1 MDRKQI
7 QEAHEKYYPEYDA
20 KFKDMKIE
28 TQCIHTGQ
36 NPDWTFGS
44 VNVPIFATS
53 TFELP
58 KAGEP
63 MGKWCYSRLNNPT
76 KLALERL
83 LAQIEGGKN
92 CLVFSA
98 GLAAVTAAVELI
110 KPGEEIISINDL
122 YGGTQNNFRDIMMK
136 QHGVKITFFDFK
148 NLSKF
153 KELLNPQVKMVYLES
168 PTNPNLTVVDVAE
181 VAKITKEFNKD
192 ILVVV
197 DNTFLSPYNFKPLE
211 HGADICVESCTKYIN
226 GHSDVIMG
234 AVITKSDEL
243 YEKLHNYQIFAGT
256 IPSPFDCFLCL
267 RGLKTLSLRVERINS
282 NGLKVAEFL
291 SKHKNVEKVMYPGLE
306 TDPYHEVA
314 KKYYKGCGGIVTFI
328 LKGGI
333 EKSKEFL
340 LKIKLF
346 HCAVSLGSVE
356 SLAEHPATMTHQCIP
371 AEVRKQLG
379 IDDGL
384 IRLAVGIEHIDDILA
399 DLTQALE

>member
-1 MDRKQI
+1 MDRKLI

-92 CLVFSA
+92 CLAFSS
-98 GLAAVTAAVELI
+98 GLAAVTATVELI

-122 YGGTQNNFRDIMMK
+122 YGGTQNNFRDIMIK

-148 NLSKF
+148 DLSKF
-153 KELLNPQVKMVYLES
+153 KELLNPQVKMIYLES

-181 VAKITKEFNKD
+181 VVKITKEFNKD
-192 ILVVV
+192 ILIAV

-211 HGADICVESCTKYIN
+211 HGVDICVESCTKYIN

-256 IPSPFDCFLCL
+256 IPSAFDCFLCI
-267 RGLKTLSLRVERINS
+267 RGLKTLSLRVERINY

-306 TDPYHEVA
+306 TDPFHAIA

-340 LKIKLF
+340 KKVKVF

>member
-7 QEAHEKYYPEYDA
+7 QDAQEKFVPEYDA

-36 NPDWTFGS
+36 DPDWTFGA
-44 VNVPIFATS
+44 VNVPIYASS

-76 KLALERL
+76 KISLERL
-83 LAQIEGGKN
+83 LAQIEGGTN

-98 GLAAVTAAVELI
+98 GLAAITAVVELI

-122 YGGTQNNFRDIMMK
+122 YGGTQSNFRDIMIG

-148 NLSKF
+148 DLNKF
-153 KELLNPQVKMVYLES
+153 KELLNPKVKMVYLES

-234 AVITKSDEL
+234 AVTTKNDEIF
-243 YEKLHNYQIFAGT
+243 EKIHNYQIFAGT
-256 IPSPFDCFLCL
+256 IPSPFDCFLCI
-267 RGLKTLSLRVERINS
+267 RGLKTLSLRVERINF

-306 TDPYHEVA
+306 SDPFHAIA
-314 KKYYKGCGGIVTFI
+314 KKYYKGCGGIVSFI
-328 LKGGI
+328 LKGGM

-340 LKIKLF
+340 KKVKLF

-356 SLAEHPATMTHQCIP
+356 SLAEHPASMTHQCVPPEI
-371 AEVRKQLG
+371 RKQLG
-379 IDDGL
+379 IEDGL
-384 IRLAVGIEHIDDILA
+384 IRLAIGIEHIDDILA

>member
-44 VNVPIFATS
+44 LNVPIFATS

-148 NLSKF
+148 DLSKF

-267 RGLKTLSLRVERINS
+267 RGLKTLSLRVGRINS

-340 LKIKLF
+340 QKIKLF

>member
-92 CLVFSA
+92 CLVFSS
-98 GLAAVTAAVELI
+98 GLAAVTATVELI

-122 YGGTQNNFRDIMMK
+122 YGGTQNNFRDIMIK

-148 NLSKF
+148 DLSKF

-181 VAKITKEFNKD
+181 VVKITKEFNKD
-192 ILVVV
+192 ILIAV

-211 HGADICVESCTKYIN
+211 HGVDICVESCTKYIN

-256 IPSPFDCFLCL
+256 IPSAFDCFLCI
-267 RGLKTLSLRVERINS
+267 RGLKTLSLRVERINY

-306 TDPYHEVA
+306 TDPFHAIA

-340 LKIKLF
+340 KKVKVF

>member
-92 CLVFSA
+92 CLVFSS

-122 YGGTQNNFRDIMMK
+122 YGGTQNNFRDIMIK

-148 NLSKF
+148 DLSKF

-181 VAKITKEFNKD
+181 VVKITKEFNKD
-192 ILVVV
+192 ILIAV

-211 HGADICVESCTKYIN
+211 HGVDICVESCTKYIN

-256 IPSPFDCFLCL
+256 IPSAFDCFLCI
-267 RGLKTLSLRVERINS
+267 RGLKTLSLRVERINF

-306 TDPYHEVA
+306 TDPFHAIA

-340 LKIKLF
+340 KKVKVF

>member
-7 QEAHEKYYPEYDA
+7 QDAHEKFVPEYDA

-36 NPDWTFGS
+36 DPDWTFGA
-44 VNVPIFATS
+44 VNVPIYASS

-76 KLALERL
+76 KISLERL
-83 LAQIEGGKN
+83 IAQIEGGTN
-92 CLVFSA
+92 CLVLSA
-98 GLAAVTAAVELI
+98 GMAAITAVVELI

-122 YGGTQNNFRDIMMK
+122 YGGTQSNFRDIMIG

-148 NLSKF
+148 DLNKF
-153 KELLNPQVKMVYLES
+153 KELLNPKVKMVYLES
-168 PTNPNLTVVDVAE
+168 PTNPNLNVVDVAE

-234 AVITKSDEL
+234 AVITKNDQL
-243 YEKLHNYQIFAGT
+243 FEKIHNYQIFAGT
-256 IPSPFDCFLCL
+256 IPSPFDCFLCI
-267 RGLKTLSLRVERINS
+267 RGLKILSLRVERINF

-306 TDPYHEVA
+306 SDPYHAIA
-314 KKYYKGCGGIVTFI
+314 KKYYKGCGGIVSFI
-328 LKGGI
+328 LKGGM

-340 LKIKLF
+340 KKVKLF

-356 SLAEHPATMTHQCIP
+356 SLAEHPASMTHQCVPPEI
-371 AEVRKQLG
+371 RKQLG
-379 IDDGL
+379 IEDGL
-384 IRLAVGIEHIDDILA
+384 IRLAIGIEHIDDILA

>member
-1 MDRKQI
+1 MDRKTI

-36 NPDWTFGS
+36 NPDWTFGAI
-44 VNVPIFATS
+44 NVPIYASS
-53 TFELP
+53 TFEFP

-63 MGKWCYSRLNNPT
+63 MGKWCYSRLFNPT

-83 LAQIEGGKN
+83 LAQIEGGTN
-92 CLVFSA
+92 CLIFSA
-98 GLAAVTAAVELI
+98 GLAAITSVIELV
-110 KPGEEIISINDL
+110 KPGEEIISIDDL
-122 YGGTQNNFRDIMMK
+122 YGGTQNNLRDIMIK

-148 NLSKF
+148 DISKF
-153 KELLNPQVKMVYLES
+153 KPLLNPNVKMVYLES
-168 PTNPNLTVVDVAE
+168 PTNPNMTVVDVAE

-226 GHSDVIMG
+226 GHSDTVMG
-234 AVITKSDEL
+234 AVITKSDKL
-243 YEKLHNYQIFAGT
+243 YEALHNYQIFAGT
-256 IPSPFDCFLCL
+256 IPSPFDCYLCI
-267 RGLKTLSLRVERINS
+267 RGIKTLPLRVERINY
-282 NGLKVAEFL
+282 NGLEVAKFL
-291 SKHKNVEKVMYPGLE
+291 SKHKNVELVKYPGLE
-306 TDPYHEVA
+306 TDPFHEIA
-314 KKYYKGCGGIVTFI
+314 KKYYKGYGGIVTFI

-333 EKSKEFL
+333 EKSKKFL
-340 LKIKLF
+340 EKIKLF

-371 AEVRKQLG
+371 PEVRKQLG
-379 IDDGL
+379 IEDGL
-384 IRLAVGIEHIDDILA
+384 IRLAVGIEHIDDIIA

>member
-1 MDRKQI
+1 MDRKLI

-92 CLVFSA
+92 CLAFSS
-98 GLAAVTAAVELI
+98 GLAAVTATVELI

-122 YGGTQNNFRDIMMK
+122 YGGTQNNFRDIMVK

-148 NLSKF
+148 DLSKF
-153 KELLNPQVKMVYLES
+153 KELLNPQVKMIYLES

-181 VAKITKEFNKD
+181 VVKITKEFNKD
-192 ILVVV
+192 ILIAV

-211 HGADICVESCTKYIN
+211 HGVDICVESCTKYIN

-256 IPSPFDCFLCL
+256 IPSAFDCYLCI
-267 RGLKTLSLRVERINS
+267 RGLKTLSLRVERINY

-306 TDPYHEVA
+306 TDPFHAIA

-340 LKIKLF
+340 KKVKVF

>member
-148 NLSKF
+148 DLSKF

-256 IPSPFDCFLCL
+256 IPSAFDCFLCI
-267 RGLKTLSLRVERINS
+267 RGLKTLSLRVERINF

-306 TDPYHEVA
+306 TDPYHAIA
-314 KKYYKGCGGIVTFI
+314 KQYYKGCGGIVTFI

-340 LKIKLF
+340 QKIKLF

>member
-1 MDRKQI
+1 MDRKLI

-92 CLVFSA
+92 CLAFSS
-98 GLAAVTAAVELI
+98 GLAAVTATVELI

-122 YGGTQNNFRDIMMK
+122 YGGTQNNFRDIMVK

-148 NLSKF
+148 DLSKF
-153 KELLNPQVKMVYLES
+153 KELLNPQVKMIYLES

-181 VAKITKEFNKD
+181 VVKITKEFNKD
-192 ILVVV
+192 ILIAV

-211 HGADICVESCTKYIN
+211 HGVDICVESCTKYIN

-256 IPSPFDCFLCL
+256 IPSAFDCFLCI
-267 RGLKTLSLRVERINS
+267 RGLKTLSLRVERINY

-306 TDPYHEVA
+306 TDPFHAIA

-340 LKIKLF
+340 KKVKVF
-346 HCAVSLGSVE
+346 HCVVSLGSVE

-399 DLTQALE
+399 DLTHALE

>member
-7 QEAHEKYYPEYDA
+7 QDAQEKFVPEYDA

-36 NPDWTFGS
+36 DPDWTFGA
-44 VNVPIFATS
+44 VNVPIYASS

-76 KLALERL
+76 KISLERL
-83 LAQIEGGKN
+83 LAQIEGGTN
-92 CLVFSA
+92 CLVFST
-98 GLAAVTAAVELI
+98 GLAAIIAVVELV

-122 YGGTQNNFRDIMMK
+122 YGGTQNNFRDIMIG

-148 NLSKF
+148 DLNKF
-153 KELLNPQVKMVYLES
+153 KELLNPKVKMVYLES
-168 PTNPNLTVVDVAE
+168 PINPNLNVVDVAE

-234 AVITKSDEL
+234 AVTTKNDEIF
-243 YEKLHNYQIFAGT
+243 EKIHNYQIFAGT
-256 IPSPFDCFLCL
+256 IPSPFDCFLCI
-267 RGLKTLSLRVERINS
+267 RGLKTLSLRVERINF

-306 TDPYHEVA
+306 SDPFHAIA
-314 KKYYKGCGGIVTFI
+314 KKYYKGCGGIVSFI
-328 LKGGI
+328 LKGGM

-340 LKIKLF
+340 KKVKLF

-356 SLAEHPATMTHQCIP
+356 SLAEHPASMTHQCVPPEI
-371 AEVRKQLG
+371 RKQLG
-379 IDDGL
+379 IEDGL
-384 IRLAVGIEHIDDILA
+384 IRLAIGIEHIDDILA

>member
-92 CLVFSA
+92 CLVFSS
-98 GLAAVTAAVELI
+98 GLAAVTATVELI

-122 YGGTQNNFRDIMMK
+122 YGGTQNNFRDIMIK

-148 NLSKF
+148 DLSKF
-153 KELLNPQVKMVYLES
+153 KGLLNPQVKMIYLES

-181 VAKITKEFNKD
+181 VVKITKEFNKD
-192 ILVVV
+192 ILIAV

-211 HGADICVESCTKYIN
+211 HGVDICVESCTKYIN

-243 YEKLHNYQIFAGT
+243 FEKLHNYQIFAGT
-256 IPSPFDCFLCL
+256 IPSAFDCFLCI
-267 RGLKTLSLRVERINS
+267 RGLKTLSLRVERINF

-306 TDPYHEVA
+306 TDPFHAIA

-340 LKIKLF
+340 KKVKVF

>member
-44 VNVPIFATS
+44 LNVPIFATS

-122 YGGTQNNFRDIMMK
+122 YGGTQNNFRDITMK

-148 NLSKF
+148 DLSKF

-340 LKIKLF
+340 QKIKLF

>member
-92 CLVFSA
+92 CLVFSS
-98 GLAAVTAAVELI
+98 GLAAVTATVELI

-122 YGGTQNNFRDIMMK
+122 YGGTQNNFRDIMIK

-148 NLSKF
+148 DLSKF

-181 VAKITKEFNKD
+181 VVKITKEFNKD
-192 ILVVV
+192 ILIAV

-211 HGADICVESCTKYIN
+211 HGVDICVESCTKYIN

-256 IPSPFDCFLCL
+256 IPSAFDCFLCI
-267 RGLKTLSLRVERINS
+267 RGLKTLSLRVERINY

-306 TDPYHEVA
+306 TDPFHAIA

-340 LKIKLF
+340 KKVKIF